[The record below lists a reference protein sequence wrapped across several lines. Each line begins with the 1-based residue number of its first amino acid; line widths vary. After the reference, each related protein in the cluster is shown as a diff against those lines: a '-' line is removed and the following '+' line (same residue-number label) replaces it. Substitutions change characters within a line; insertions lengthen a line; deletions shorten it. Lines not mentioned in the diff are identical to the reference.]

1 MCSLYKT
8 FVFIFTLN
16 VLGCGGGGGAPA
28 VVSSDNEE
36 SSVGVTSPAYGK
48 ETEETDAAENEESQ
62 ASGKEKFADPFSS
75 SVLQYEVTDG
85 KTGKVTTDTETL
97 LTYPEMEYFYFEND
111 NVVFDLTLQGKPKK
125 RSELRQYPEWSVA
138 GNHRMTATLRLSDS
152 TINEYTW
159 MQLHRK
165 EKTSVKPPLRLT
177 WAKAQSIGGKVYQDY
192 LVAVFYHEKTGYKKV
207 PLVPRT
213 GQEIQAELRVYNHQ
227 VFISLNGNL
236 VHVENVSDWADY
248 KCYFKAGLYLSGS
261 AAAEGR
267 ARVSMSQLAY
277 SHQ

>member
-16 VLGCGGGGGAPA
+16 VIGCGGSGDSPA
-28 VVSSDNEE
+28 AVSSENEQT
-36 SSVGVTSPAYGK
+36 SVAVTSPGYGK
-48 ETEETDAAENEESQ
+48 ESQESVSSGSDSAQAA
-62 ASGKEKFADPFSS
+62 GKEKFAKPFSS

-85 KTGKVTTDTETL
+85 KIGKVTTDSETL
-97 LTYPEMEYFYFEND
+97 LTYPEMDYFYFENG
-111 NVVFDLTLQGKPKK
+111 NVVFDLTREGSPKK
-125 RSELRQYPEWSVA
+125 RSELRQFPEWSVG
-138 GNHRMTATLRLSDS
+138 GNHRMTAAMTLSDS

-177 WAKAQSIGGKVYQDY
+177 WAKAQSIGGKVYKDY
-192 LVAVFYHEKTGYKKV
+192 LVAVFYHEKGGYKKV
-207 PLVPRT
+207 PLMPRPDAEMT
-213 GQEIQAELRVYNHQ
+213 AELHAYNHQ
-227 VFISLNGNL
+227 VFITLNGNL
-236 VHVENVSDWADY
+236 LHVENVSGWADY

-261 AAAEGR
+261 AGAEGR
-267 ARVSMSQLAY
+267 ARVGMSQLAY